1 MRENTYF
8 RVSEYLLAH
17 VNLRVNTETFQAS
30 EVYKFALK
38 SKGKYVICPFCAHQ
52 ESKVV
57 DKREGAD
64 GKTTRRRR
72 ECLKCAR
79 RFTTFERVQ
88 TLDLLVI
95 KKDGKREVFDRVK
108 LRGGIIKACEKR
120 PISAQEVEKILD
132 QVEADLRKKNVN
144 EVSSKKI
151 GELVIRR
158 LKKIDE
164 IAYIRF
170 ASVYRQFADL
180 SDFEKELTMLS
191 KRFKS
196 K

>member
-1 MRENTYF
+1 M
-8 RVSEYLLAH
+8 
-17 VNLRVNTETFQAS
+17 
-30 EVYKFALK
+30 
-38 SKGKYVICPFCAHQ
+38 ICPFCAHQ
-52 ESKVV
+52 ETKVV
-57 DKREGAD
+57 DKREGPD

-72 ECLKCAR
+72 ECLKCVR

-132 QVEADLRKKNVN
+132 EVEADLRKKNAN

-158 LKKIDE
+158 LKKLDE

-180 SDFEKELTMLS
+180 SDFEKELAMLS

>member
-1 MRENTYF
+1 M
-8 RVSEYLLAH
+8 
-17 VNLRVNTETFQAS
+17 
-30 EVYKFALK
+30 
-38 SKGKYVICPFCAHQ
+38 ICPFCAHQ
-52 ESKVV
+52 ETKVV
-57 DKREGAD
+57 DKREGTD
-64 GKTTRRRR
+64 GKITRRRR

-79 RFTTFERVQ
+79 RFTTFERAE

-108 LRGGIIKACEKR
+108 LRGGIIKSCEKR

-132 QVEADLRKKNVN
+132 EVEADLRKKNVN

-170 ASVYRQFADL
+170 ASVYRQFPDL
-180 SDFEKELTMLS
+180 SDFEKELAMLS

>member
-1 MRENTYF
+1 M
-8 RVSEYLLAH
+8 
-17 VNLRVNTETFQAS
+17 
-30 EVYKFALK
+30 
-38 SKGKYVICPFCAHQ
+38 ICPFCAHQ
-52 ESKVV
+52 ETKVV
-57 DKREGAD
+57 DKREGSD

-120 PISAQEVEKILD
+120 SISAQEVEKILD
-132 QVEADLRKKNVN
+132 QVEADLRKKNTN

-158 LKKIDE
+158 LKKLDE

-180 SDFEKELTMLS
+180 SDFEKELAKLS

>member
-1 MRENTYF
+1 M
-8 RVSEYLLAH
+8 
-17 VNLRVNTETFQAS
+17 
-30 EVYKFALK
+30 
-38 SKGKYVICPFCAHQ
+38 ICPFCTHQ
-52 ESKVV
+52 ETKVV
-57 DKREGAD
+57 DKREGSD

-132 QVEADLRKKNVN
+132 QVEADLRKKNTN

-158 LKKIDE
+158 LKKLDE

-180 SDFEKELTMLS
+180 SDFEKELAKLS